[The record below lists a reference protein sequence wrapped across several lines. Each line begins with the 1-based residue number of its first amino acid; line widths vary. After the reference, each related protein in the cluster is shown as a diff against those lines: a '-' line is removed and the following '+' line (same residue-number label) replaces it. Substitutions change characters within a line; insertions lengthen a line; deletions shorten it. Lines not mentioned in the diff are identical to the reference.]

1 MQNAIFRKIF
11 FEKLVYIYRVR
22 NKIVHN
28 AHSESSPI
36 INYYVDF
43 IEMVS
48 AICINTFIQKR
59 AKFSLSSSDE
69 IINNIIYDYD
79 EFKLELKD
87 IGIGVLLK

>member
-1 MQNAIFRKIF
+1 MF
-11 FEKLVYIYRVR
+11 Y
-22 NKIVHN
+22 
-28 AHSESSPI
+28 
-36 INYYVDF
+36 
-43 IEMVS
+43 
-48 AICINTFIQKR
+48 AICMNTLNQKR